1 MHLTITYSTCREEPM
16 FEWFADS
23 LVNECAGDFTDKRLV
38 IVDFYA
44 DTPGRRTEFARKLVK
59 FTAPIVHTTPK
70 PTVWQGPSRLTSR
83 DYFAAANARNTAIC
97 HAPDGWIAYV
107 DDVSVLIPG
116 WLSRI
121 QLAIASNYIVL
132 GAYQKVSQLH
142 VINGV
147 VHHCTD
153 LDQGYDSRLKHLNFV
168 RDVVPAPGS
177 WFFGCSL
184 AAPVDAFLKINGW
197 DEDCDSMGA
206 EDYPCGF
213 MLAAAGYDIRYDP
226 SMMTYESEEHH
237 FLGRSMVRKGKLNI
251 QGHPSDGHA
260 YIAMLMNG
268 RNRAPNY
275 FGEGGLAAL
284 RSRILAGEPFP
295 PVGIPDRD
303 WRDGQPL
310 SEL

>member
-1 MHLTITYSTCREEPM
+1 M

-23 LVNECAGDFTDKRLV
+23 LVHECAGDFTDKKLV

-44 DTPGRRTEFARKLVK
+44 DEPGRREEFASKLLNWR
-59 FTAPIVHTTPK
+59 APVVHTTPK
-70 PTVWQGPSRLTSR
+70 PTVWQGPSRLTKQ

-107 DDVSVLIPG
+107 DDVSVLVPG

-121 QLAIASNYIVL
+121 RAAIDGNYIVL

-142 VINGV
+142 VVNGTV
-147 VHHCTD
+147 LHCVD
-153 LDQGYDSRLKHLNFV
+153 LEGGYDSRLKHLEFK

-184 AAPVDAFLKINGW
+184 AAPVEGFLKINGW

-213 MLAAAGYDIRYDP
+213 MLAKAGYEIKYDP

-237 FLGRSMVRKGKLNI
+237 FLGKVLVRKGKLNI
-251 QGHPSDGHA
+251 HGHASDGHA
-260 YIAMLMNG
+260 YIAMLENG
-268 RNRAPNY
+268 RDRAPNY

-284 RSRILAGEPFP
+284 RQRILAGESFP
-295 PVGIPDRD
+295 PISVPDRD

-310 SEL
+310 AEL